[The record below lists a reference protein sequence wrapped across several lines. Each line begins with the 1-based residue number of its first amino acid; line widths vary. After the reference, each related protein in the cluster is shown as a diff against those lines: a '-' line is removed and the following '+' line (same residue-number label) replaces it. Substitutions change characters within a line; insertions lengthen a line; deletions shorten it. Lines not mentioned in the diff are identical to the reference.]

1 MAPRPSMSIFRG
13 NGPRKSYAPTTPSV
27 FLIPEILEL
36 IMLELP
42 AVTVITTCRGVCK
55 AWKSLI
61 ETAPDLKYYSLTGL
75 KRSSTK
81 QRQADIVARQLPDQI
96 ITPMA
101 LALIS
106 AFWKKLA
113 VNGLNDNLYVV
124 NERPAVYANHSRR
137 RHPCYP
143 VFWVLT
149 LPIQGTIC
157 TIRWLANRKQGPSV
171 EKDRKRLRT
180 DMRSFYKKF
189 AGGTKLIPLIDP
201 DLDRKM
207 VLDVAVE
214 DQSNWGYIYRKDGV
228 QPEEMPKLDTGDII
242 TEPWSKVLSALAK
255 TVYEQAP
262 NPTWGENPKFWCDF
276 VYEYLDSKREKKH
289 HTEEIVFGSLKP
301 YPVLVGEK

>member
-1 MAPRPSMSIFRG
+1 MALRASMSIFRG
-13 NGPRKSYAPTTPSV
+13 NGPRKSFAPTTPSV

-42 AVTVITTCRGVCK
+42 AVTVLTTCRGVCK

-75 KRSSTK
+75 KRSK
-81 QRQADIVARQLPDQI
+81 KRQAEIAARQLPDQI

-101 LALIS
+101 LAVLS
-106 AFWKKLA
+106 TFWKKLA
-113 VNGLNDNLYVV
+113 TNGINDNLYVV
-124 NERPAVYANHSRR
+124 NERPGVYATNRR

-157 TIRWLANRKQGPSV
+157 TIKWLARRKQGPGV
-171 EKDRKRLRT
+171 EKDRKRFRADIRPL
-180 DMRSFYKKF
+180 YKKF

-207 VLDVAVE
+207 ILDVAVE

-228 QPEEMPKLDTGDII
+228 QPEEIPKLDPSDII
-242 TEPWSKVLSALAK
+242 AEPWLRVMSALAK

-289 HTEEIVFGSLKP
+289 HTEEVVFGSLKP
-301 YPVLVGEK
+301 FRVVVGES

>member
-13 NGPRKSYAPTTPSV
+13 NGPRKSFAPTTPSV

-42 AVTVITTCRGVCK
+42 AITVLTTCRGVCK
-55 AWKSLI
+55 SWKSLI
-61 ETAPDLKYYSLTGL
+61 EMAPDLKYYSLTGL
-75 KRSSTK
+75 KRSK
-81 QRQADIVARQLPDQI
+81 KRQAENAARQLPDQI

-101 LALIS
+101 LAVLS

-113 VNGLNDNLYVV
+113 VNGINDNLYVV
-124 NERPAVYANHSRR
+124 NERPALYANNRG

-157 TIRWLANRKQGPSV
+157 TIRWLANRKQGPGV
-171 EKDRKRLRT
+171 EKDRKRFRNDIRPL
-180 DMRSFYKKF
+180 YKKF

-207 VLDVAVE
+207 ILDVAIE
-214 DQSNWGYIYRKDGV
+214 ERSNWGYIYRKDGV
-228 QPEEMPKLDTGDII
+228 QPEEMPKLDPSDII
-242 TEPWSKVLSALAK
+242 TEPWSKVMSALAK

-262 NPTWGENPKFWCDF
+262 NPTGGENPRFWCDF
-276 VYEYLDSKREKKH
+276 VYEYLDGKREKKH
-289 HTEEIVFGSLKP
+289 HTEEVVFGSLKVFN
-301 YPVLVGEK
+301 YHVAVGES